1 MNWTWKDTLA
11 VTLGLLCFVVLPFA
25 TGCAFTATYY
35 KEEIAEIKKADA
47 EALAAAK
54 AKTAEGLSNATNTI
68 NVAQAEYDRLSSELD
83 RARARLR
90 LATAGPRAEGSDDS
104 ADALRARVAKLE
116 SVVQQMADA
125 GSECGRLFEHS
136 ARQHDAL
143 ADAVK

>member
-1 MNWTWKDTLA
+1 MSWTWRDTLA
-11 VTLGLLCFVVLPFA
+11 TAGMVLCFMVLPFA
-25 TGCAFTATYY
+25 TGCVLTATHYE
-35 KEEIAEIKKADA
+35 EEIAEIKKADA

-90 LATAGPRAEGSDDS
+90 LAATGDRTEGKDDT

-116 SVVQQMADA
+116 SVVQQMADT
-125 GSECGRLFEHS
+125 GSECGRLFERS
-136 ARQHDAL
+136 ARQHDSL
-143 ADAVK
+143 AEAVK